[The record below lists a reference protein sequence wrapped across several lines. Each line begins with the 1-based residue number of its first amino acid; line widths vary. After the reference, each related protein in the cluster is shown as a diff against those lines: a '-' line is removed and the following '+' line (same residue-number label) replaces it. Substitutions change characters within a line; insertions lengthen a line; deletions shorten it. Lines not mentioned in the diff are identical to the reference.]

1 MTLANKAGEEDLV
14 LYCRSDWF
22 LECVFVC
29 VRVRWGEDEAV
40 CMIWKRWSGVLT
52 MGKLGLSGIG
62 PKLKL
67 NPSESVFIFTL

>member
-1 MTLANKAGEEDLV
+1 M
-14 LYCRSDWF
+14 
-22 LECVFVC
+22 CVCVC